1 MNTPEI
7 KQNPHPKMRYK
18 ITVTI
23 EGAPGPFDSV
33 TGVVHYMV
41 ENDRCIPL
49 TPISGATLAPEKNFP
64 IDFVRVNDNVYKG
77 TIYADLLQDE
87 DYYGLGICHWSIN
100 TLWATL
106 KIKGVEFRPSMILKD
121 IVSQKPTPTYF
132 VKSDYFSTD
141 KERSAFGTTNRS
153 LFQAKSRT
161 DIFSMTLS
169 AEENFQ

>member
-1 MNTPEI
+1 MKTPDI
-7 KQNPHPKMRYK
+7 KQNPHPKTRYE

-23 EGAPGPFDSV
+23 NDAPGPFDSV
-33 TGVVHYMV
+33 AGVVHYMV
-41 ENDRCIPL
+41 ENDRCVPL

-64 IDFVRVNDNVYKG
+64 ITFTRVSDNVYKG

-87 DYYGLGICHWSIN
+87 DYYGLGVCHWAVN
-100 TLWATL
+100 TMWATL
-106 KIKGVEFRPSMILKD
+106 KVKGVDFSPAMDLKE

-132 VKSDYFSTD
+132 VKADYFNTD

-153 LFQAKSRT
+153 LFQTESST

-169 AEENFQ
+169 AKEDFQ